1 MEVRPTMLGLPATIR
16 LAMSSNWRCVS
27 AYVPIYTNV
36 MLCSFFELQAQNF
49 TWQLLRGVLLED
61 FIWGNM
67 GDVSDQALQESK
79 GNCTTCLHHSDFN
92 QVGVTE
98 IRKKEINATLVSGC
112 CPRAAEVL
120 LLCCYQSFSDCFI
133 FFLNELPYPV
143 SSQYSRNCLV
153 LPSALCLS
161 ATFPFC
167 TA

>member
-1 MEVRPTMLGLPATIR
+1 MEVRPTILGLPATIQ

-61 FIWGNM
+61 FIWDSM

-79 GNCTTCLHHSDFN
+79 GNCTTWLHHSDFN

-98 IRKKEINATLVSGC
+98 IRKKINATLVSGC

-133 FFLNELPYPV
+133 IFFK
-143 SSQYSRNCLV
+143 
-153 LPSALCLS
+153 
-161 ATFPFC
+161 
-167 TA
+167 

>member
-1 MEVRPTMLGLPATIR
+1 MEVRPTILGLPATIQ

-36 MLCSFFELQAQNF
+36 MLCSLFELQAQNF

-61 FIWGNM
+61 FIWDNM

-79 GNCTTCLHHSDFN
+79 GNCTTWLHHSDFN

-98 IRKKEINATLVSGC
+98 IRKKSMQLQCLDVALEQQKYCFS
-112 CPRAAEVL
+112 AAISPFQTAL
-120 LLCCYQSFSDCFI
+120 L
-133 FFLNELPYPV
+133 FFLNELPHPV
-143 SSQYSRNCLV
+143 SSRYGRNCLV
-153 LPSALCLS
+153 LSSALCLS